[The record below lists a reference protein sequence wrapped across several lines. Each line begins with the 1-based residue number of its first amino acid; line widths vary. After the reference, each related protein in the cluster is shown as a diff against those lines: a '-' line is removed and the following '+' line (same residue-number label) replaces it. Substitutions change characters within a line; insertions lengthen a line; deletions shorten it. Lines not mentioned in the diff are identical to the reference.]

1 MKNLE
6 LFGEPGHYGA
16 SYRDPGDHS
25 GEHLEPCPFCGGD
38 HLEVYNTHT
47 ASYGVRCH
55 ACDAQK
61 DGVVVESAEW
71 AMNESDLI
79 AAHQQALQLAVTGW
93 NKRAN

>member
-38 HLEVYNTHT
+38 HLEVYPIN
-47 ASYGVRCH
+47 SLGR
-55 ACDAQK
+55 
-61 DGVVVESAEW
+61 VVDEPKQ
-71 AMNESDLI
+71 
-79 AAHQQALQLAVTGW
+79 H
-93 NKRAN
+93 